1 MARGM
6 ARGMPAAKDGSGK
19 IRQRHTQ
26 SEPNLTRISPY
37 LPAFPCLQDVGGP
50 SKPWVTPRRGRFHPR
65 LGVTHALSRGSG
77 RNRKDKKKLF
87 LSFSSYGLVSLW
99 LPHALPAAPTRISAP
114 AGSDPPRK
122 YRAVQPCSRVCAPCP
137 SPTPRPTLGAHP
149 HLYFLPQGLRPCGPA
164 ARSNHIEHSEHSGIF
179 PTGVLSDSQWR
190 RHYYVWP

>member
-1 MARGM
+1 
-6 ARGMPAAKDGSGK
+6 MPAAKDGSGK

-26 SEPNLTRISPY
+26 SEPNFTRISPCLPY
-37 LPAFPCLQDVGGP
+37 LPAFPCLPGVGV
-50 SKPWVTPRRGRFHPR
+50 S
-65 LGVTHALSRGSG
+65 THAWELPTLYRAARDVTGKTRKNFFFPSLPTAWSHCGSPTPCPLP
-77 RNRKDKKKLF
+77 RHRA
-87 LSFSSYGLVSLW
+87 FSPDFTLAL
-99 LPHALPAAPTRISAP
+99 LPAPTRISAP
-114 AGSDPPRK
+114 EGSDPPRK

-164 ARSNHIEHSEHSGIF
+164 ARSSHIEHSEHSGIF